1 MKVVV
6 NIMRLSSLSIA
17 KMSLGT
23 TTTSPVVNR
32 NLAPITESVMGT
44 KEPLL
49 PPQTPAGTRR
59 SQEPWSKPNSYLMEP
74 AGRGKGAAGTTAS
87 FVVHEEGKG
96 SVIDGRASD
105 YIRKVHEKNRN
116 DASKLTPLIL
126 PPPPST
132 TIRS

>member
-74 AGRGKGAAGTTAS
+74 AGRGKGAAGTT
-87 FVVHEEGKG
+87 EGKG